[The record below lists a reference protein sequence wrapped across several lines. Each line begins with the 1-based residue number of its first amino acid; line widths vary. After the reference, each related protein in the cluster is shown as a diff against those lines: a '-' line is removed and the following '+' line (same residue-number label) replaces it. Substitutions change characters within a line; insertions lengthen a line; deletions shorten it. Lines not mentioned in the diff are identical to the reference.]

1 MAAVPE
7 ASHRLYNCRR
17 CGEQVQVCR
26 RCDHGNIYCA
36 GGCAAL
42 RRRESLRRAGQR
54 YQLSFRGACR
64 HAARQ
69 RTWRMRQ
76 AHKVTHQGSPRAAL
90 AATVVATSL
99 DSTRLVHDG
108 QSPPVGSRT
117 LPGAGPRCSFCA
129 RALSAFAR
137 LGALRGGP

>member
-26 RCDHGNIYCA
+26 GCDRGNIYCA

-42 RRRESLRRAGQR
+42 RRRESLRRAGRR

-69 RTWRMRQ
+69 RTWRMRR
-76 AHKVTHQGSPRAAL
+76 AHKVTHHGSPRSAL
-90 AATVVATSL
+90 AATVLAPSL
-99 DSTRLVHDG
+99 QSTRRVQDG
-108 QSPPVGSRT
+108 QGSPVGARG
-117 LPGAGPRCSFCA
+117 LPRCSFCA

-137 LGALRGGP
+137 LGPLRGGP